1 MVPNDFEREDEL
13 MEEFGEECMDMEE
26 EVDEGKPPQLS
37 PSELQKV
44 EEEAGVVEI
53 TRLGHGSHGN
63 ANSRRSAARN
73 FADNN
78 QCVRLEV

>member
-1 MVPNDFEREDEL
+1 MVKNDFEWEDEL

-26 EVDEGKPPQLS
+26 EEEVDEGKPPQSS

-53 TRLGHGSHGN
+53 IRLLDMGVMETP
-63 ANSRRSAARN
+63 AAEEVARN
-73 FADNN
+73 IADNN
-78 QCVRLEV
+78 QCV